1 MLDPT
6 LRKNVTI
13 GSLVVIDT
21 NPNPDMGNLIE
32 GIVEI
37 VITQEP
43 YRKQG
48 IEVALDTGE
57 QGNVEEIIN
66 FVESKRDPDLEL
78 IKGKENR
85 VVEFKKSYTFDHNR
99 FDKTGEKARSEKL
112 EFYLP
117 KSIAGFA
124 NYFGGTVFF
133 GVEDGGNI
141 VGMSEDLEIMNLDED
156 KFEQRMLDL
165 TNKLFEHN
173 EAISNNVKMEFL
185 HFPEGNVFK
194 IYVTP
199 SKKPFVF
206 FKKYT
211 LKNEKDQEEVV
222 SLPHFFV
229 RQGNTTEPFTPQKFI
244 NYWMDHVKEL

>member
-13 GSLVVIDT
+13 SSLVVIDT
-21 NPNPDMGNLIE
+21 DSNPNTASMVKGIIE
-32 GIVEI
+32 V

-48 IEVALDTGE
+48 IEVVLATGE

-85 VVEFKKSYTFDHNR
+85 VVEFKKSYTFDHKR

-124 NYFGGTVFF
+124 NHFGGTVFF

-156 KFEQRMLDL
+156 KFEQRMLAL
-165 TNKLFEHN
+165 TNKFFEHN
-173 EAISNNVKMEFL
+173 EAISNRVKMSFL

-199 SKKPFVF
+199 SKKPFIF
-206 FKKYT
+206 STKYT

-229 RQGNTTEPFTPQKFI
+229 RQGNVTEPFTPQRFV
-244 NYWMDHVKEL
+244 NYWVEHLKEL

>member
-6 LRKNVTI
+6 LKKNVTI

-21 NPNPDMGNLIE
+21 NNDPGVADLVK
-32 GIVEI
+32 GIVET
-37 VITQEP
+37 VITHES
-43 YRKQG
+43 YRAQG
-48 IEVALDTGE
+48 IEVELSTGE
-57 QGNVEEIIN
+57 QGSVEEIIN

-78 IKGKENR
+78 IKGKENSI
-85 VVEFKKSYTFDHNR
+85 VEFKKSFTFDHNR
-99 FDKTGEKARSEKL
+99 FDTTGEKARNEKL

-124 NYFGGTVFF
+124 NHFGGTVFF
-133 GVEDGGNI
+133 GVDDDANI

-156 KFEQRMLDL
+156 RFEQRMLAL

-173 EAISNNVKMEFL
+173 EAISNRVKMSFL

-199 SKKPFVF
+199 SKKPFIF
-206 FKKYT
+206 STTYT
-211 LKNEKDQEEVV
+211 LKNEKGKEEVV
-222 SLPHFFV
+222 TLPHFFV
-229 RQGNTTEPFTPQKFI
+229 RQGNVTEPFTPQRFV
-244 NYWMDHVKEL
+244 NYWMEHLKEL